1 MKKTKYTIVSF
12 IYLDLKNKYF
22 FNDTNLTKIKLPNS
36 VKIKDKEG
44 LGFLIN
50 YNENTHKATLLN
62 VSGEN
67 IVIGTKV
74 IENNCDTVLENRDLI
89 YIDGLVHFFFYSK
102 ESRLSSIKLRFKI
115 KERFL
120 KKEGEFK
127 DKDDRKLRNYS
138 DLNLVEDYIDAIDNN
153 EIEDFLSKD
162 DNNFSINKSN
172 TKEAKDNNYTY
183 KKSTASTTD
192 KKSNGT
198 NYKSIVKI
206 EMNNIEKEKDNISE
220 KNELQSKLF

>member
-1 MKKTKYTIVSF
+1 M
-12 IYLDLKNKYF
+12 
-22 FNDTNLTKIKLPNS
+22 TKIKLPNS

-102 ESRLSSIKLRFKI
+102 ESRINSIKLRYKI

-127 DKDDRKLRNYS
+127 DGKDDRKLRNYS
-138 DLNLVEDYIDAIDNN
+138 ELNLVEEYIDAIDNN

-162 DNNFSINKSN
+162 DNNVSNNKSN
-172 TKEAKDNNYTY
+172 TKETKDYNNTI